1 MKIYLRNL
9 ITSHIIASQ
18 IRPINKVNTTGIKP
32 IATGKR
38 ITLSQGHDAIG
49 AIFASFMITNTMK
62 HTVPIPIPL
71 FDEVAVTALF
81 AISPPNLKMPDI
93 ISIRQDIPRVILT
106 PTVYIQL
113 LDGFRD
119 HRI

>member
-1 MKIYLRNL
+1 MITNHI
-9 ITSHIIASQ
+9 ITSP
-18 IRPINKVNTTGIKP
+18 IRLISKVRATGIKL

-38 ITLSQGHDAIG
+38 ITLSQDHDAIG
-49 AIFASFMITNTMK
+49 AIFASFMVTNTMK

-71 FDEVAVTALF
+71 FDETVVTALF
-81 AISPPNLKMPDI
+81 AISPPNLKVPDI
-93 ISIRQDIPRVILT
+93 ILIRQDIPRVILT
-106 PTVYIQL
+106 STGYIQL

>member
-1 MKIYLRNL
+1 M
-9 ITSHIIASQ
+9 ITSHIITSP
-18 IRPINKVNTTGIKP
+18 IRLISKVRATGIQL

-38 ITLSQGHDAIG
+38 ITLSQDHDAIG
-49 AIFASFMITNTMK
+49 AILASFMITNTMK
-62 HTVPIPIPL
+62 QIVPIPIPL
-71 FDEVAVTALF
+71 VVTVLF
-81 AISPPNLKMPDI
+81 AISPPSLKVPDI

-106 PTVYIQL
+106 STVYIQL

>member
-1 MKIYLRNL
+1 M
-9 ITSHIIASQ
+9 ITSHIITSP
-18 IRPINKVNTTGIKP
+18 IRLISKVRTTGIKL

-38 ITLSQGHDAIG
+38 ITLSQDHDAIG

-62 HTVPIPIPL
+62 QTVPIPMPL
-71 FDEVAVTALF
+71 FDEAVVTALF
-81 AISPPNLKMPDI
+81 AISLPNLKVPDI
-93 ISIRQDIPRVILT
+93 ISIKQDIPKVILT
-106 PTVYIQL
+106 STVYIQR

>member
-9 ITSHIIASQ
+9 IAIHIIASQ
-18 IRPINKVNTTGIKP
+18 IRPISKVKTTGTKLIR
-32 IATGKR
+32 TGKK
-38 ITLSQGHDAIG
+38 ITLIHDHDAIG
-49 AIFASFMITNTMK
+49 AIFASFMTTNTMK
-62 HTVPIPIPL
+62 QTVPIPIPL
-71 FDEVAVTALF
+71 FDEAAVTTLF
-81 AISPPNLKMPDI
+81 AISPPNLKVPDI

-106 PTVYIQL
+106 STVYIQL